1 MAKAR
6 ELRLAK
12 DEAERVEGI
21 QAYRT
26 KEETGVAPVEARASV
41 EWLPKSAVLR

>member
-12 DEAERVEGI
+12 DEAERV
-21 QAYRT
+21 AKAFRPT
-26 KEETGVAPVEARASV
+26 APKKKRA
-41 EWLPKSAVLR
+41 